1 MTEAKRGFFPLVTG
15 GRVSLQQG
23 GAVALVAKDN
33 LEISQGGG
41 QLIGAGNR
49 VSISQGGAW
58 VIGAGNGVAIDR
70 GGAAILGARH
80 VRAERSIIGFAFGRD
95 VEVEDSRVI
104 LGSGATLIV
113 GLVIGALLGWLVRR
127 RN

>member
-1 MTEAKRGFFPLVTG
+1 MTEAKRGFFPLVIG
-15 GRVSLQQG
+15 DRVSLKQG

-49 VSISQGGAW
+49 VSISQGGGW
-58 VIGAGNGVAIDR
+58 VIGAGGSVAIDR

-80 VRAERSIIGFAFGRD
+80 VRVERSIIGIALGGD
-95 VEVEDSRVI
+95 VEVEDSRVV
-104 LGSGATLIV
+104 LGSGAALMI
-113 GLVIGALLGWLVRR
+113 GLVLGVILGCLGVSRK
-127 RN
+127 